1 MQILLEFVRKISKRI
16 KGGVSKMNNFK
27 NMKLKNKIMIPIVIL
42 VFLILS
48 VIIAG
53 MSVILY
59 NSKSQDKQKEIRE
72 SAKNYGLEISS
83 EIENSFEKARA
94 AASILKGIKESGSAD
109 RKIATNQLKK
119 NNRRQLGVCIRYM
132 ECMGAGYV

>member
-94 AASILKGIKESGSAD
+94 AASMLPVPSWPSARAPQFAPCPWMPKGTGS
-109 RKIATNQLKK
+109 
-119 NNRRQLGVCIRYM
+119 VRYSSM
-132 ECMGAGYV
+132 

>member
-1 MQILLEFVRKISKRI
+1 
-16 KGGVSKMNNFK
+16 MNNFK

-132 ECMGAGYV
+132 ECMGA